1 MYWTSEEIG
10 KVRRLEGGLVMVI
23 LVVGLV
29 EMAAY
34 FRGVLL
40 IGEAFV
46 MTPLI
51 PILATFTLYIDY
63 EITYLQ
69 AVWRGRWVKDDFRK
83 TTLMILGIVILG
95 FGFDLFMSFF
105 GGDLNRVMVDTG
117 SGMSLICAGLYVVKR
132 FAW

>member
-1 MYWTSEEIG
+1 
-10 KVRRLEGGLVMVI
+10 
-23 LVVGLV
+23 
-29 EMAAY
+29 
-34 FRGVLL
+34 
-40 IGEAFV
+40 

-63 EITYLQ
+63 EITNYE

-105 GGDLNRVMVDTG
+105 GGDLNRVIVNTG
-117 SGMSLICAGLYVVKR
+117 SGMSLMCAGLYIVKR

>member
-34 FRGVLL
+34 ARGVLL
-40 IGEAFV
+40 IGEAMV

-83 TTLMILGIVILG
+83 TTLMILGIVLLG

-117 SGMSLICAGLYVVKR
+117 SGMSLMCAGLYIVKR